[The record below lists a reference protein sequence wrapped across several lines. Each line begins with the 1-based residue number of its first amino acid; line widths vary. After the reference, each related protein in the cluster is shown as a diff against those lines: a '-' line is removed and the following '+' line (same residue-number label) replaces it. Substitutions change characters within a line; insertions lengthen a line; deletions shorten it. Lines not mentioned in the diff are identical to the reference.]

1 MSDSDPLTHFSY
13 FITELNNR
21 NLAYL
26 HMLEGDMMTQQRQ
39 LDYVAL
45 RKLYSGQYI
54 ANNGYNCETGKQAL
68 ADEAADLIAYGVPFL
83 SNPDLVSRFKHNSE
97 LNQVDQNTFYGGDEH
112 GYTDYPFMNEST
124 VKSSTSSNNDVETA

>member
-1 MSDSDPLTHFSY
+1 M
-13 FITELNNR
+13 
-21 NLAYL
+21 
-26 HMLEGDMMTQQRQ
+26 
-39 LDYVAL
+39 
-45 RKLYSGQYI
+45 
-54 ANNGYNCETGKQAL
+54 

-112 GYTDYPFMNEST
+112 SYTDYPFMNEST